1 MTKAEEIKKKIKELT
16 ESSDKLKNEV
26 MSITKEID
34 NLKDELDR
42 EENKTY
48 YDNVRKLKGRYIKYE
63 TSSNRYI
70 LCSTFM

>member
-26 MSITKEID
+26 KSITKEVD

-42 EENKTY
+42 EENKT
-48 YDNVRKLKGRYIKYE
+48 
-63 TSSNRYI
+63 
-70 LCSTFM
+70 